1 MSPGPAA
8 RPARTARKTRKARP
22 SGRVEPR
29 ERILRSAAR
38 EIAERG
44 YHGMSMRELSREAD
58 MSLSNLYNYFAS
70 KEEILFALQKEA
82 FEVLVASAEEALT
95 RIETR
100 VEMGVESADARLY
113 VFISHH
119 VRYVA
124 EHPEVMRV
132 LVHEAASL
140 PSAGRRAVRRLKER
154 YFEIARTI
162 VAELVTR
169 GCGRIGAPARASAA
183 EGADDPE
190 QGAEL
195 DRITYNLFGM
205 LNWIY
210 GWYEPGAHGGPH
222 ELARTIHRIALCGVV
237 AHCPYRDLQE
247 SLDLRLDS
255 VAAPPLLGL
264 GGKTS

>member
-1 MSPGPAA
+1 MSVA
-8 RPARTARKTRKARP
+8 TARP
-22 SGRVEPR
+22 SQAVEPR
-29 ERILRSAAR
+29 ERILRAAAGQ
-38 EIAERG
+38 IAAHG
-44 YHGMSMRELSREAD
+44 FHGMSMRELSRAAA

-95 RIETR
+95 K
-100 VEMGVESADARLY
+100 VEPGVESADARLY

-154 YFEIARTI
+154 YFGIARAI
-162 VAELVTR
+162 VAELASH
-169 GCGRIGAPARASAA
+169 GCGRLEAA
-183 EGADDPE
+183 KESREAAD
-190 QGAEL
+190 GAEL

-222 ELARTIHRIALCGVV
+222 ELARTIHRIALCGIV

-247 SLDLRLDS
+247 SLDLRLDA

-264 GGKTS
+264 GGKSS